1 MTKIYRAIKTEQDKQ
16 PCFENYDRENP
27 DDSERSSAITG
38 TFRSIWFNNKEVNR
52 RRDNEPMVLREV
64 YINLVNKAGEEVV
77 IKGVI
82 SFHYPQ
88 QDKTTINYTVMG
100 MVNKLANYKELGK
113 LEFTIVKKKSTYISI
128 VERKSWGQDDI
139 LYDKYSYDEQQTMP
153 DLLEKIE
160 QNALLIQVI
169 NTDEKAEE
177 ESDVLAESKTLEALE
192 DKKRADD
199 VGKDA
204 RFWEPDTDSLPF

>member
-1 MTKIYRAIKTEQDKQ
+1 
-16 PCFENYDRENP
+16 
-27 DDSERSSAITG
+27 
-38 TFRSIWFNNKEVNR
+38 
-52 RRDNEPMVLREV
+52 MVLREV

-169 NTDEKAEE
+169 NTDEKVEE

-199 VGKDA
+199 VGKDI

>member
-1 MTKIYRAIKTEQDKQ
+1 
-16 PCFENYDRENP
+16 
-27 DDSERSSAITG
+27 
-38 TFRSIWFNNKEVNR
+38 
-52 RRDNEPMVLREV
+52 MVLREV

-128 VERKSWGQDDI
+128 VERKS
-139 LYDKYSYDEQQTMP
+139 
-153 DLLEKIE
+153 
-160 QNALLIQVI
+160 
-169 NTDEKAEE
+169 
-177 ESDVLAESKTLEALE
+177 
-192 DKKRADD
+192 
-199 VGKDA
+199 
-204 RFWEPDTDSLPF
+204 